1 MVSDRT
7 NTGCNGPRRRS
18 IPEGD
23 LIDASVEQ
31 LVREKLL
38 VGLDAV
44 VNDFDFTK
52 SGPRLD
58 IKERPHSRWR
68 FLPGSG
74 SAVVC
79 QGKLQIDMSIHPLV
93 QNKGQGRGDENNRS
107 SIRRTPKITLHDG
120 SRWRQIKKV
129 NSMFHR
135 TTPGEIYNTCAFYER
150 LT

>member
-52 SGPRLD
+52 S
-58 IKERPHSRWR
+58 RPKVRY
-68 FLPGSG
+68 PKNAPIPVEI
-74 SAVVC
+74 SAGVRKRG
-79 QGKLQIDMSIHPLV
+79 QYEGKLQIETFPA
-93 QNKGQGRGDENNRS
+93 
-107 SIRRTPKITLHDG
+107 TPWFRIKDG
-120 SRWRQIKKV
+120 AR
-129 NSMFHR
+129 
-135 TTPGEIYNTCAFYER
+135 
-150 LT
+150 